1 MPGFFGTGST
11 TQATDVP
18 DWIKDPSIRNIQ
30 RAEDMQKIGYM
41 PWYGP
46 DVAAFNP
53 TQMAAMQQN
62 IGAAEAFGLQAPGTL
77 TAAQGMPTATT
88 YADGTQG
95 YSGMPMYEQAKA
107 EMATAQPT
115 DAARYASLFS

>member
-1 MPGFFGTGST
+1 MSSKGGTT
-11 TQATDVP
+11 TSETEIP
-18 DWIKDPSIRNIQ
+18 DWIKDPSIRNIA
-30 RAEDMQKIGYM
+30 RAEEVQKIGFM

-46 DVAAFNP
+46 DVAGFNP
-53 TQMAAMQQN
+53 TQTAVMQQN

-107 EMATAQPT
+107 EMSAAQPT
-115 DAARYASLFS
+115 DAQRYASLFS

>member
-1 MPGFFGTGST
+1 MSNFFGQGST
-11 TQATDVP
+11 TQGT
-18 DWIKDPSIRNIQ
+18 SIPAWLQEPTVRNIAM
-30 RAEDMQKIGYM
+30 AEDMQKIGYM

-53 TQMAAMQQN
+53 TQMAAMNQN
-62 IGAAEAFGLQAPGTL
+62 IGAAEAFGLQQPGTL

-115 DAARYASLFS
+115 DAQRYASLFS

>member
-11 TQATDVP
+11 TQGTEIP
-18 DWIKDPSIRNIQ
+18 DWLKDPTVRNIQ

-62 IGAAEAFGLQAPGTL
+62 IGAAEAFGLQSPGTL
-77 TAAQGMPTATT
+77 TAAQGMPEATT

-115 DAARYASLFS
+115 DAERYNALFT